1 MAKDK
6 KENQESE
13 RRQYFRPEGEVLAT
27 FELILTIVF
36 WGFWAYLIAP
46 LLSLVLWF
54 AGIFLFYDRM
64 IAMGG
69 YEIFKHD
76 ITNYSLLVVVMMAC
90 LATWI
95 YWNQWRY
102 GRYNRRNEIPKHINS
117 IQTGVYTGL
126 NQESIEMLK
135 GSRKIIMHFDEQSQP
150 VIERTEGLE
159 FQEIKKDSL

>member
-1 MAKDK
+1 MAKDT
-6 KENQESE
+6 KENKASE

-27 FELILTIVF
+27 FELILTVVF

-46 LLSLVLWF
+46 LLSLILWF

-69 YEIFKHD
+69 YEIFKRD
-76 ITNYSLLVVVMMAC
+76 ITNYSLVVVVMMVC
-90 LATWI
+90 LAAWI

-117 IQTGVYTGL
+117 VQTGVYTGL
-126 NQESIEMLK
+126 NQESIEMMK
-135 GSRKIIMHFDEQSQP
+135 GSRKITMHFDDQSQP
-150 VIERTEGLE
+150 VIENAEGLE
-159 FQEIKKDSL
+159 LKETRKD